1 MMSHIG
7 GCGIDIPRCP
17 SNYSSMSDSIESH
30 TYCSVR
36 GLLLGRLGERAPGK
50 IQLLAGPR
58 QVGKTTLL
66 HEIAAEFF

>member
-1 MMSHIG
+1 MSE
-7 GCGIDIPRCP
+7 
-17 SNYSSMSDSIESH
+17 SIESH